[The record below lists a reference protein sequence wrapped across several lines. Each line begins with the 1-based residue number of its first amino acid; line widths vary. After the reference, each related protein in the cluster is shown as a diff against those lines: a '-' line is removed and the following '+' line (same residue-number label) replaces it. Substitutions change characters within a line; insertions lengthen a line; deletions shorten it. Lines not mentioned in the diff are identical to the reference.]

1 VRGAWTNFVS
11 ENSGG
16 IVICAALL
24 VSAMLIGCSN
34 LSGSGPLWPDS
45 SQYANAA
52 AMIHDWL
59 LSGNILHPWEFAK
72 RNYVQFPAFH
82 LPYHPPV
89 YPALLG
95 LFFTLTGVSNNSG
108 RIFIALCLWLSG
120 CFFYAILRRTGL
132 SQTAAFCS
140 SLLLLTTPEIALWS
154 RDTMSE
160 IPGLALI
167 LAASYFFLIWL
178 ATESTL
184 ACIAAFC
191 FAEAAFLSRYLTA
204 GVLPA
209 WFLWVF
215 LAGKFR
221 RLLSPALLIP
231 TVLYLVLNTFW
242 VIYTL
247 PFSRYETVYSQT
259 PPNTNYGTIFSWK
272 IIAFYS
278 SRIPAMIGWAALIA
292 AFIGL
297 LYTIRYTICSRD
309 ERLRQF
315 LWLCWLFSNL
325 IFLLIVRIY
334 QEDRYFIY
342 ALPGFIGLIAAT
354 FSSADDKRA
363 RKRYVGPILV
373 GCCLVA
379 NASSLKHFPQG
390 VVGYEIVGQRLA
402 RLDVPGNIL
411 VSSLQ
416 QTDLIFRYRSEHPAL
431 KRSFIR
437 GDRSLAIRPPHY
449 ASAQATSIA
458 HNAGD
463 VLDIIRRGRIRYI
476 VTFSPDYPK
485 NDNRT
490 EEMRLLDET
499 MRSQPATFQLLGQF
513 PLHLQYAN
521 PGYFG
526 QIWLWK
532 FQGELSGGPSEIPV
546 VIPTADLSIEPGG

>member
-1 VRGAWTNFVS
+1 VRRIGTTVLSN
-11 ENSGG
+11 NSGS
-16 IVICAALL
+16 ILACAALL

-34 LSGSGPLWPDS
+34 LSGSGPLWPDG

-59 LSGNILHPWEFAK
+59 LSGEIFHPWQFAE

-82 LPYHPPV
+82 LPYHPPG

-95 LFFTLTGVSNNSG
+95 LFFILTGVSYNSG
-108 RIFIALCLWLSG
+108 RIFIALCLWMSG
-120 CFFYAILRRTGL
+120 CFFYAILRRSGL
-132 SQTAAFCS
+132 SRVAAFCC
-140 SLLLLTTPEIALWS
+140 SLLLLTTPTIAFWS

-167 LAASYFFLIWL
+167 LAASFFFLVWL

-191 FAEAAFLSRYLTA
+191 LAEAAFLSRYLTA

-209 WFLWVF
+209 WFLWAF

-221 RLLSPALLIP
+221 KLLSPTLL
-231 TVLYLVLNTFW
+231 TSAFLYLILNAFW

-247 PFSRYETVYSQT
+247 RFSRYETVYSAT
-259 PPNTNYGTIFSWK
+259 PPNTNYGSLFSWK
-272 IIAFYS
+272 IIEFYS
-278 SRIPAMIGWAALIA
+278 ARIPAMIGWVALVA

-297 LYTIRYTICSRD
+297 FYVIRSGAG
-309 ERLRQF
+309 RLQF
-315 LWLCWLFSNL
+315 FWLSWLFSNV
-325 IFLLIVRIY
+325 IFLLIVKIY

-342 ALPGFIGLIAAT
+342 ALPSFIGLVAAT
-354 FSSADDKRA
+354 FASTDDKRPGS
-363 RKRYVGPILV
+363 KRYAGPILV
-373 GCCLVA
+373 SLCLVA
-379 NASSLKHFPQG
+379 NAGSLKQLPQG

-402 RLDVPGNIL
+402 RLDAPGNIL

-416 QTDLIFRYRSEHPAL
+416 QTDLIFRYRSNHPVL

-449 ASAQATSIA
+449 SNAETSSIA
-458 HNAGD
+458 HNVDD
-463 VLDIIRRGRIRYI
+463 VLAIIRRGRIRYI
-476 VTFSPDYPK
+476 VTCSLDHRK
-485 NDNRT
+485 NDNRA
-490 EEMRLLDET
+490 EEMKLLHEIMRLH
-499 MRSQPATFQLLGQF
+499 PATFQLLEEF
-513 PLHLQYAN
+513 PLHLEYGI

-526 QIWLWK
+526 KVWLWK
-532 FQGELSGGPSEIPV
+532 FTGELPGGPSEIPV
-546 VIPTADLSIEPGG
+546 VIPTADLSIQPGS